1 MPGCRFLAV
10 NPPRKPPKRRNL
22 AAKALRSPLFRPKVA
37 ANPNAY
43 KRRKRFIQIPVDD
56 APDDPI
62 N

>member
-1 MPGCRFLAV
+1 MK
-10 NPPRKPPKRRNL
+10 PPRKPPKRRNL

-43 KRRKRFIQIPVDD
+43 KRRKRFIQNPVDD